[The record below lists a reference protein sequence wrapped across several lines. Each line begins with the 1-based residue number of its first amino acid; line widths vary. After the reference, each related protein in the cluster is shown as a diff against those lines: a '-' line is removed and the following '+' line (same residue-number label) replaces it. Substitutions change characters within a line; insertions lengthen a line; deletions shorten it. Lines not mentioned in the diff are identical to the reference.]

1 MPAKFITPPNK
12 LPDNDRRKLL
22 IVDADW
28 HDMEAVAVLCMTR
41 NVNLDFYIFGPTSI
55 DIAWLEN
62 AAGAVGTILL
72 NNKEDTD
79 RHSELKEELGKLDSV
94 VSLGAANDLHM
105 TPLDYIV
112 TILKK
117 KED

>member
-1 MPAKFITPPNK
+1 MPAKFITSPDK
-12 LPDNDRRKLL
+12 LPSNDRNKLL

-41 NVNLDFYIFGPTSI
+41 NINLDFYIFGPTSI
-55 DIAWLEN
+55 DTEWLDN
-62 AAGAVGTILL
+62 AACVANTILI
-72 NNKEDTD
+72 NNKEDTE
-79 RHSELKEELGKLDSV
+79 RHLEVKDKLEKFDTSV
-94 VSLGAANDLHM
+94 SIGADADPFA

-112 TILKK
+112 SILET